1 MMINKK
7 NVWFVTLCSLILV
20 LTIYYVTMP
29 DSSLEDVSNTD
40 VVETSTVVNESTALV
55 ALRVEEDEKVL
66 ERMEE
71 LQTILLNET
80 ASVEEKNV
88 AYEELMTINMNKGLE
103 EKIQENIKQTIN
115 YDSFVK
121 INGEQINVVVA
132 SKDHNTEIANKIIRL
147 VQNEFETKKYITVKF
162 Q

>member
-103 EKIQENIKQTIN
+103 EKIQENIKQAIN